1 MIAAEGAVADMV
13 LVEAMVDVTVDR
25 RLAEIAASQGIGKAE
40 LVADLLRDYATVDPA
55 YAAFVEVGRNDARE
69 GRLVDHA
76 EVVARIERILASD
89 E

>member
-1 MIAAEGAVADMV
+1 MTDMV

-40 LVADLLRDYATVDPA
+40 LVADLLRDYTTVDPA
-55 YAAFVEVGRNDARE
+55 YAAFIEVGRKDARE